1 MIAGRLTMRAAIER
15 NQATGSDAWNAP
27 AAPVFVSIGEPVACF
42 IWSEKSAELVDGGK
56 NAETETYRALFA
68 LAAPI
73 LPRDVITTVTNRAGV
88 EVLPGRIEVMGPV
101 QRKHTHLE
109 CNLRRIS

>member
-42 IWSEKSAELVDGGK
+42 IWSAQVADIVDGGK

-68 LAAPI
+68 LDAPI
-73 LPRDVITTVTNRAGV
+73 LPRDVITTVTNRSGV
-88 EVLPGRIEVMGPV
+88 EVLPGRIEVIGPV

>member
-27 AAPVFVSIGEPVACF
+27 AAPDFVSTGEPVLCF
-42 IWSEKSAELVDGGK
+42 IWSTNAVELVDGSK
-56 NAETETYRALFA
+56 NAETESYRALFA
-68 LAAPI
+68 LDADV
-73 LPRDVITTVTNRAGV
+73 LPRDVVASVRDRRSV
-88 EVLPGRIEVMGPV
+88 EVLPGRLEVMGPV